1 MINPKNNPENIY
13 YRSLGDILSGVTW
26 GLPVVASG
34 VAIYSGFDSSIVDA
48 LRETGDHVIRI
59 LESQNAIAEEQ
70 NAIAERGNAIAAE
83 RNAIAERANDIAE
96 RQLNQRLFPNRNLN
110 NLNIIDIGF
119 RIIDTSFR
127 IITNLI
133 NLRTNLNN
141 TTANNE
147 SSTGQAPEDR
157 PNEQDGDK

>member
-70 NAIAERGNAIAAE
+70 NAIAERGNAIAERGNAIAAE

-133 NLRTNLNN
+133 NLIQYKIN
-141 TTANNE
+141 
-147 SSTGQAPEDR
+147 
-157 PNEQDGDK
+157 KY

>member
-83 RNAIAERANDIAE
+83 RNAIAER
-96 RQLNQRLFPNRNLN
+96 QLNQRLFPNRNLN